1 MELLNVSTISLLD
14 YLRLGIVFDS
24 YFDGSLKPHT
34 LDAHSYGQFFSVIE
48 ATNGLGR
55 QSFKVQVK

>member
-1 MELLNVSTISLLD
+1 MCPQSLFW
-14 YLRLGIVFDS
+14 IICI

-34 LDAHSYGQFFSVIE
+34 LDAHGSGQFFSLIE

-55 QSFKVQVK
+55 QSFKVQMK